1 MPSNM
6 EIKVKVDD
14 LEKLTRK
21 AEELSASEG
30 EIIEQSDVFFN
41 VPQGRLKYLEG
52 NGPITGHIDNSR
64 APRNKGAPAE
74 HHGLE
79 NVLRYLQNRPSQL
92 IFYERDD
99 KSGPKMSNFHIATTN
114 NPDDLANVL
123 SHALGQKGIV
133 KKRRL
138 LYLVGQTRVHCDDV
152 EGLGHF
158 MELEVVM
165 KENQSATEGEAI
177 AKDLM
182 SKLGLKDADLVKGA
196 YIDLLSSQNA

>member
-21 AEELSASEG
+21 VEELSASEG

-41 VPQGRLKYLEG
+41 VPQGRLK
-52 NGPITGHIDNSR
+52 
-64 APRNKGAPAE
+64 
-74 HHGLE
+74 
-79 NVLRYLQNRPSQL
+79 LRYLQNRPSQL